1 MYVRVHCSTSSFSDE
16 KLAAAW
22 NQRHPWRFCIA
33 SAVEKTIRKPFEN
46 SGAGYKALNKQHP
59 QAYLL
64 YVEDCC
70 LFSNAVDGVHIF
82 KSLVKFESSR
92 IKLIIHTLLLQQT
105 FMRTALD
112 NFAVV

>member
-1 MYVRVHCSTSSFSDE
+1 MAVLNTS
-16 KLAAAW
+16 
-22 NQRHPWRFCIA
+22 C
-33 SAVEKTIRKPFEN
+33 RKPFEN

-92 IKLIIHTLLLQQT
+92 IKLIIHPLLLQEA
-105 FMRTALD
+105 FVCAAFD
-112 NFAVV
+112 NFTVI

>member
-1 MYVRVHCSTSSFSDE
+1 MHSLN
-16 KLAAAW
+16 LATAW
-22 NQRHPWRFCIA
+22 NHRSPWRFCIA

-92 IKLIIHTLLLQQT
+92 IKLIIHTL
-105 FMRTALD
+105 FGNKAFVCAAFD
-112 NFAVV
+112 NFAVI